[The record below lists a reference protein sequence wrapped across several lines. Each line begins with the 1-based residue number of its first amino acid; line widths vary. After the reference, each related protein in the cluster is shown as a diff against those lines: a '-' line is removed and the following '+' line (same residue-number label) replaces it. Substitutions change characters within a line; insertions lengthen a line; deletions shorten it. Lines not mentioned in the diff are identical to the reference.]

1 MSDLR
6 RARAFASVLN
16 MSYIH
21 AQVPTI
27 YFKQIHTRARTHTH
41 THTHTH
47 QEMATQKDK
56 EWQINCGHWSW
67 RLNQYIPQYTHICT
81 VLYCE
86 CLIQILNMTLTSTY
100 VSEML
105 FILPK
110 LYKQVILSNLHQCE
124 QINLNVLYPPPTPL
138 TSWILKWACVHWIEA
153 LC

>member
-21 AQVPTI
+21 AKFQPFILNKYTLVHA
-27 YFKQIHTRARTHTH
+27 HTPTHTN
-41 THTHTH
+41 TPRNGNSKG
-47 QEMATQKDK
+47 Q
-56 EWQINCGHWSW
+56 EWQMNCGHWSW

-110 LYKQVILSNLHQCE
+110 LYKQVILSKLTSMWANKLECS
-124 QINLNVLYPPPTPL
+124 LPPTH
-138 TSWILKWACVHWIEA
+138 TTDIMNTQMGMCA
-153 LC
+153 LDRGTC